1 MARTA
6 RRSVASDHQ
15 SSPKTGHYTK
25 EHRQHRSTGHLSA
38 NAFAQDATNTTH
50 HTSRRSKWVHPIQL
64 ISSFHFN
71 LFQFP
76 CVFRSNSKNGGHNS
90 QRKNQTRTPSPTPY
104 TLPEHYYIVNATA
117 PPSLEYITAERE
129 RIRMEFYA
137 TYDVMTGV
145 RIAATLGG
153 FFGLMVFLVIY
164 KSRGETQETMKALK
178 VRKEIDLFAC
188 ANSTLRF
195 LIAFSR
201 IQK

>member
-15 SSPKTGHYTK
+15 SSPKTGHYIK

-50 HTSRRSKWVHPIQL
+50 HTSRRSKWVEKYSTDFVPPL
-64 ISSFHFN
+64 SWT
-71 LFQFP
+71 
-76 CVFRSNSKNGGHNS
+76 FRFYFSNSKNAGHSS
-90 QRKNQTRTPSPTPY
+90 QHRNQTRTPSPTPY

-117 PPSLEYITAERE
+117 RPSLEHIAAERE

-164 KSRGETQETMKALK
+164 KSRGETHETMKALK
-178 VRKEIDLFAC
+178 VREIGRFA
-188 ANSTLRF
+188 ALKPPWLKGR
-195 LIAFSR
+195 IAFS
-201 IQK
+201 IL